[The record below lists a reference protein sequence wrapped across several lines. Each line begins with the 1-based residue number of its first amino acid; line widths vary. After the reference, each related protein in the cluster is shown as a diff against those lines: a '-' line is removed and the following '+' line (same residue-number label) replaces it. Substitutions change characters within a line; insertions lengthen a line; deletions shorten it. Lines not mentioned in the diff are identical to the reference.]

1 MSATNADQFHGFVV
15 TKSEAGQQ
23 VAWTA
28 MTTADLMPG
37 DVEVAVSHTT
47 INYKDG
53 LGLTAKG
60 PIFRKFPMVPGID
73 FAGTVISS
81 SNPEFAPG
89 DAVILNGW
97 GVGESHS
104 GGYAQRARVKGD
116 WLIKKPAAFT
126 PAQTMAIGTAGYT
139 AMLAVMAL
147 EAHGV
152 VPGNGPILVT
162 GAAGGVGSVA
172 VAVLAKLGYEV
183 AASTGRAEEA
193 DFLKRLGATEILNRA
208 DFSGPAKPLGRERF
222 AGVIDV
228 AGSSTLANAISQTK
242 YGGCIAACGLAQGM
256 DLPAS
261 VAPFILRGVTLAGI
275 DSVMCPK
282 AKRVA
287 AWNRL
292 ATDLDRGKLDSLT
305 VTRPLSDVIA
315 LAPEILAGKVRG
327 RVVLEMA

>member
-1 MSATNADQFHGFVV
+1 MTASGQFHGFLV
-15 TKSEAGQQ
+15 TKPEAGQQ

-28 MTTADLMPG
+28 MTDADLMPG
-37 DVEVAVSHTT
+37 DVDVAVTHTT

-53 LGLTAKG
+53 LALTGKA
-60 PIFRKFPMVPGID
+60 PIVRKFPLVPGID
-73 FAGTVISS
+73 FAGKVIAS

-89 DAVILNGW
+89 DEVILNGW

-104 GGYAQRARVKGD
+104 GGFAERARVKGD
-116 WLIKKPAAFT
+116 WLVKKPAAFT

-152 VPGNGPILVT
+152 KPGDGPILVT

-172 VAVLAKLGYEV
+172 VAVLAKLGYQV
-183 AASTGRAEEA
+183 AASTGRPEEA
-193 DFLKRLGATEILNRA
+193 EFLKSLGAHEILNRSE
-208 DFSGPAKPLGRERF
+208 FSGSPRPLAKERF

-228 AGSSTLANAISQTK
+228 AGSTTLANAISQTK
-242 YGGCIAACGLAQGM
+242 YNGCVAACGLAQGM
-256 DLPAS
+256 DLPTS

-275 DSVMCPK
+275 DSVMASKPK
-282 AKRVA
+282 RIA

-292 ATDLDRGKLDSLT
+292 ATDLDKAKLDSLT

-315 LAPEILAGKVRG
+315 LAPEIIAGKVRG
-327 RVVLEMA
+327 RVVLTVG

>member
-1 MSATNADQFHGFVV
+1 MATASDPFNGFLV

-23 VAWTA
+23 VAWSTIA
-28 MTTADLMPG
+28 VADLMPG
-37 DVEVAVSHTT
+37 DVDVAVSHTT

-53 LGLTAKG
+53 LALTGKG
-60 PIFRKFPMVPGID
+60 PIIRKFPLIPGID

-81 SNPEFAPG
+81 QSAEFAPG

-97 GVGESHS
+97 GVGESHH
-104 GGYAQRARVKGD
+104 GGFAQRARVKSD

-139 AMLAVMAL
+139 AMLSIMAL

-152 VPGNGPILVT
+152 VPGSGPILVT

-172 VAVLAKLGYEV
+172 VAILAKLGYEV
-183 AASTGRAEEA
+183 AASTGRPEEA
-193 DFLKRLGATEILNRA
+193 DFLKNLGAKDILNRA
-208 DFSGPAKPLGRERF
+208 DFSGPAKPLARERF
-222 AGVIDV
+222 AGVVDV
-228 AGSSTLANAISQTK
+228 AGSTTLANAISQTK
-242 YGGCIAACGLAQGM
+242 YGGCVAACGLAQGM

-275 DSVMCPK
+275 ESVMCPK
-282 AKRVA
+282 PKRIA

-292 ATDLDRGKLDSLT
+292 AADLDRAKLDALT
-305 VTRPLSDVIA
+305 VTRPLADAIA
-315 LAPEILAGKVRG
+315 LAPEIIGGKVRG
-327 RVVLEMA
+327 RVVLEVS